1 MNPKVLLVED
11 DANLREALLDTLE
24 LNDIDVQASE
34 DGKAAI
40 AKLSE
45 WPADLVVTDVN
56 MPNMDGHQL
65 LAWLRQ
71 NKPQLP
77 VVLMTAYG
85 NVTQAVQAMQDGAAD
100 YLAKP
105 FEANK
110 LIALVQRFAKGEVA
124 DDAPVAASQASQKV
138 LDMAA
143 KVAQTDVTLMING
156 ESGTGKEVLAQYVHQ
171 QSKRSAGPFIAINC
185 AAIPEN
191 MLEATLFGHEKGA
204 FTGAIASQPGK
215 FELANGG
222 TLLLDEVTEMDIGLQ
237 AKLLRV
243 LQEREVERVGGRKP
257 IELDVRV
264 IATSNRDLLSAVRAG
279 QFREDLFYRLNV
291 VELAWLPLRQRKDD
305 ILPLAERL
313 LQKHASK
320 LGNPTVTLSAS
331 AKAAMLQYNWPGNIR
346 EMDNIMQRAL
356 IFQQGQT
363 IEVADLQLP
372 SEVVLESIDEPLA
385 PNLTLPE
392 EDSAPELSN
401 GVKRHE
407 FDLIVNAIRQCHGR
421 KKDAAQLLGVS
432 PRTLRYKLAKL
443 REMGLDVDAC
453 LAA

>member
-1 MNPKVLLVED
+1 MNPKILLVED
-11 DANLREALLDTLE
+11 DTDLREALIDTLE
-24 LNDIDVQASE
+24 LNDFDAIGVS
-34 DGKAAI
+34 DGMAAI
-40 AKLSE
+40 AALKE
-45 WPADLVVTDVN
+45 AAVDLVVSDVN

-65 LAWLRQ
+65 LAWLRL
-71 NKPQLP
+71 NKPELP

-85 NVTQAVQAMQDGAAD
+85 NVTQAVEAMQNGAAD

-110 LIALVQRFAKGEVA
+110 LLTIVQRFAGGKLTS
-124 DDAPVAASQASQKV
+124 DAPVAASPASQKV
-138 LDMAA
+138 LEMAA

-171 QSKRSAGPFIAINC
+171 QSNRANGPFVAINC

-222 TLLLDEVTEMDIGLQ
+222 TLLLDEVTEMDINLQ

-257 IELDVRV
+257 IALDVRV
-264 IATSNRDLLSAVRAG
+264 IATSNRDLLEAVRSG
-279 QFREDLFYRLNV
+279 QFREDLYYRLNV
-291 VELAWLPLRQRKDD
+291 VELSWLPLRERPED
-305 ILPLAERL
+305 ILPLADRL

-320 LGNPTVTLSAS
+320 LGKPAVKLTESARV
-331 AKAAMLQYNWPGNIR
+331 ALQQYQWPGNIR
-346 EMDNIMQRAL
+346 EMDNIIQRAL

-363 IEVADLQLP
+363 IEAHDLHLPNAKPVAI
-372 SEVVLESIDEPLA
+372 VESDTVTEDEG
-385 PNLTLPE
+385 
-392 EDSAPELSN
+392 PELSN

-407 FDLIVNAIRQCHGR
+407 FDLIVNAIRQCRGK
-421 KKDAAQLLGVS
+421 KKDAADMLGIS

-443 REMGLDVDAC
+443 REMGLDVDATV
-453 LAA
+453 AA

>member
-110 LIALVQRFAKGEVA
+110 LIALVQRFAKGQVA

-143 KVAQTDVTLMING
+143 KVAQTDVTVMING
-156 ESGTGKEVLAQYVHQ
+156 ESGTGKEVLAQFVHQ

-313 LQKHASK
+313 LQKHANK

-372 SEVVLESIDEPLA
+372 SEVVLEPIDEPLTNNM
-385 PNLTLPE
+385 PSPE
-392 EDSAPELSN
+392 EDIAPELSN

-421 KKDAAQLLGVS
+421 KKDAAQLLGIS

-453 LAA
+453 VAA

>member
-71 NKPQLP
+71 HKPQLP

-110 LIALVQRFAKGEVA
+110 LIALVQRFAKGQVA

-143 KVAQTDVTLMING
+143 KVAQTDVTVMING
-156 ESGTGKEVLAQYVHQ
+156 ESGTGKEVLAQFVHQ

-313 LQKHASK
+313 LQKHANK

-372 SEVVLESIDEPLA
+372 SEVVLEPIDEPLA
-385 PNLTLPE
+385 NNMPSPE
-392 EDSAPELSN
+392 EDIAPELSN

-421 KKDAAQLLGVS
+421 KKDAAQLLGIS

-453 LAA
+453 VAA